1 MPRRGHSPGKE
12 TLPRSRQKMSRT
24 RSDHHKE
31 LRPNCNSTTAPADA
45 TKRNANVAGATE
57 TGGTTAIGAAKTR
70 GRGAIEIK
78 NAGRGKT
85 EAAPVGTRNGGATTT
100 TTTGIRTEKKRRRRT
115 NKKAT
120 RRGADEETKK
130 RRRKA

>member
-1 MPRRGHSPGKE
+1 MG
-12 TLPRSRQKMSRT
+12 
-24 RSDHHKE
+24 
-31 LRPNCNSTTAPADA
+31 TTAPADA
-45 TKRNANVAGATE
+45 TKRNANAAGATE
-57 TGGTTAIGAAKTR
+57 TGRTTAIGAAKTR

-85 EAAPVGTRNGGATTT
+85 EAAPVGARNGGATTT

-120 RRGADEETKK
+120 RRGADEETKR
-130 RRRKA
+130 RRRKAEEAERRGKDENTAARG